1 MKNPWTAC
9 LLAACLAPAGTLAG
23 PTPEQARRYVDTR
36 SIPQWQQAVVQAKA
50 FPARPRDARS
60 AGTWKAL
67 TEEAATGKAPLAR
80 ATTPVDAVDMAL
92 LLDWLRWQVLSENAD
107 GRYSYAYAANLAWMR
122 DPAGKPMFRMEG
134 AVFLFH
140 ARLALTIDSAR
151 CVDRTGLEAVMAGF
165 EAQPYFAPVL
175 ESLRTMPVQ
184 ERAAAWVEAIAL
196 EEVRGERPPFPALCN
211 RGLATLHK
219 ALTVGH
225 QPVEQASQAG
235 TPGRTLVVD
244 TTGMDADLIPE
255 AEWKASRRQLL
266 DEQIRR
272 ATEMFP

>member
-9 LLAACLAPAGTLAG
+9 FLAACLAPAWTLAG

-36 SIPQWQQAVVQAKA
+36 SIPQWQQAVAQARA
-50 FPARPRDARS
+50 FPARTRDARS
-60 AGTWKAL
+60 ASTWKAL
-67 TEEAATGKAPLAR
+67 TEEVATGKAPLAR

-134 AVFLFH
+134 VVFLFH
-140 ARLALTIDSAR
+140 ARLALTIDGAR
-151 CVDRTGLEAVMAGF
+151 CVDATGPEGVMAGF
-165 EAQPYFAPVL
+165 ETQPYFAPLL
-175 ESLRTMPVQ
+175 ESLRTMPAQ
-184 ERAAAWVEAIAL
+184 EKAAAWLEAISL

-219 ALTVGH
+219 ALTAGR
-225 QPVEQASQAG
+225 QPVERPAQ
-235 TPGRTLVVD
+235 PGAPGKTLALD
-244 TTGMDADLIPE
+244 TADSDPDLVPE
-255 AEWKASRRQLL
+255 AEWKALRRQLL
-266 DEQIRR
+266 EQQIRR
-272 ATEMFP
+272 AAETFP